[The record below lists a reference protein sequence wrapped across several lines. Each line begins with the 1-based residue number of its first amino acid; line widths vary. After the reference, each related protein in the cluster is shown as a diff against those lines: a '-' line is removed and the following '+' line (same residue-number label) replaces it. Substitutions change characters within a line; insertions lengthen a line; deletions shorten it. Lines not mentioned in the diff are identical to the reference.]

1 MHDNGPV
8 RPVLNLLTFQHEVGD
23 WSRKNFGGQPSTN
36 PLLGVAEE
44 VGELCH
50 AHLKNLQG
58 IRMSPAE
65 ARLKKMDA
73 IGDILVYLADYCE
86 REAMSMEEAAYT
98 AWDGVRRRNWVENPR
113 DAHAKAEQTMAA
125 LREPKTISDRAERLE
140 R

>member
-1 MHDNGPV
+1 MRNDGPV
-8 RPVLNLLTFQHEVGD
+8 RPTMDLHSLQREVGE
-23 WSRKNFGGQPSTN
+23 WSRKNFGNQPSTN

-86 REAMSMEEAAYT
+86 REAILLEEAAYT
-98 AWDGVRRRNWVENPR
+98 AWDGVRKRNWVENPR
-113 DAHAKAEQTMAA
+113 DAHAIAEQTQRA
-125 LREPKTISDRAERLE
+125 LKEPKTISDRAERLE

>member
-1 MHDNGPV
+1 MRDLNQEAV
-8 RPVLNLLTFQHEVGD
+8 RPVLNLLTFQHEVGE
-23 WSRKNFGGQPSTN
+23 WSRKNFGNQPSTN
-36 PLLGVAEE
+36 PLLGVGEE
-44 VGELCH
+44 VGELFH

-65 ARLKKMDA
+65 ARAKKEDA

-86 REAMSMEEAAYT
+86 REAISLEAAAYT

-113 DAHAKAEQTMAA
+113 DAHLKAEAPQF
-125 LREPKTISDRAERLE
+125 REPDDRAKRLE